1 MACYL
6 ISRAAVPSLET
17 IVFTAGPRERE
28 EAIAVFTDPSGAEAY
43 IEQAGWGEEYTV
55 ATLEPI
61 PFLRWLLQAHDDGI
75 EHIAVDP
82 DYKSQ
87 QRGER
92 QNTLNMEAHLEHA
105 GRHILQVARPDF

>member
-6 ISRAAVPSLET
+6 ISRASVPSLET
-17 IVFTAGPRERE
+17 IVFTAGPKERE
-28 EAIAVFTDPSGAEAY
+28 EAIAVFTDPSRAAAY

-61 PFLRWLLQAHDDGI
+61 PFLRWLLQAHDGGI
-75 EHIAVDP
+75 QHIAVDP

-92 QNTLNMEAHLEHA
+92 QNTLSIEGHLEHA